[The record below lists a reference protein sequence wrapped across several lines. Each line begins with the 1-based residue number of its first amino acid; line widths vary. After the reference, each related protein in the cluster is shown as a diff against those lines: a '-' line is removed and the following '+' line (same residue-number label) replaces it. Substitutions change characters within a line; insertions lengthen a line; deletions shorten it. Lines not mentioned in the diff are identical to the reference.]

1 MIKDK
6 KRLIAILAG
15 IVIIALAVLIFLLS
29 MQSENDSSIE
39 PTSTPTLSTIVGQDK
54 PNANTQFDDINIDLV
69 DYTTYK
75 FDDLDFNFVIA
86 RIRVQANEA
95 TNIDLSH
102 FTTSENISL
111 NNYSNYVS
119 ELESKSYFLGK
130 QNVWFELV
138 SVENEY
144 ISNIFIPI
152 NDKNLETIE
161 VTNDIDQSVM
171 TFDLSNNLG
180 TKEMLQ
186 YEANDIISDGKTYQI
201 QVSSAFDITGEQLYQ
216 NDSEYL
222 VPSTV
227 GIYCFNL
234 DVISL
239 WKDTVVIEEAYYY
252 PDDSEEVFK
261 ALDSSVS
268 AMKHENIIGKEIT
281 AKSSGSLLFEA
292 YNPMNNPITYT
303 GVLKLKVSG
312 SDTLI
317 EVNVDLN

>member
-1 MIKDK
+1 M
-6 KRLIAILAG
+6 
-15 IVIIALAVLIFLLS
+15 
-29 MQSENDSSIE
+29 
-39 PTSTPTLSTIVGQDK
+39 
-54 PNANTQFDDINIDLV
+54 
-69 DYTTYK
+69 
-75 FDDLDFNFVIA
+75 
-86 RIRVQANEA
+86 
-95 TNIDLSH
+95 
-102 FTTSENISL
+102 
-111 NNYSNYVS
+111 
-119 ELESKSYFLGK
+119 GK

-144 ISNIFIPI
+144 FSNIFIPI

-161 VTNDIDQSVM
+161 VTNDIDQNVM

-216 NDSEYL
+216 NDMEYL

-239 WKDTVVIEEAYYY
+239 WKDTIVIEEAYYY
-252 PDDSEEVFK
+252 PDNSEEVFK
-261 ALDSSVS
+261 ALDASVS

-303 GVLKLKVSG
+303 GILKLKVSG

>member
-1 MIKDK
+1 MIKGK
-6 KRLIAILAG
+6 KRLIAILVG
-15 IVIIALAVLIFLLS
+15 IIIIAVIVLIFLLS
-29 MQSENDSSIE
+29 SQFNNDSSIE
-39 PTSTPTLSTIVGQDK
+39 PTSTPTLSTIIGQDK
-54 PNANTQFDDINIDLV
+54 PNANTEFDDINIDLV

-111 NNYSNYVS
+111 NNYSNYVNQ
-119 ELESKSYFLGK
+119 LESKSYFLGK

-144 ISNIFIPI
+144 FSNIFIPI

-216 NDSEYL
+216 NDMEYL

-239 WKDTVVIEEAYYY
+239 WKDTIVIEEAYYY
-252 PDDSEEVFK
+252 PDNSEEVFK

-281 AKSSGSLLFEA
+281 AKSSGSLFFEA

>member
-1 MIKDK
+1 MNKQK
-6 KRLIAILAG
+6 KVVIG
-15 IVIIALAVLIFLLS
+15 IIAACLLVALTVLGFLLFAPAN
-29 MQSENDSSIE
+29 NDSSPHE
-39 PTSTPTLSTIVGQDK
+39 TAKPTLSTVAGQDK
-54 PNANTQFDDINIDLV
+54 PDANTAFDGINIDLV

-86 RIRVQANEA
+86 RIRVKANGP
-95 TNIDLSH
+95 TNIGLEH
-102 FTTSENISL
+102 FKTSEGINL
-111 NNYSNYVS
+111 ADYAAYVS
-119 ELESKSYFLGK
+119 ALEEKSYYLGK
-130 QNVWFELV
+130 QNVWYELV
-138 SVENEY
+138 SLEDEY
-144 ISNIFIPI
+144 FSQIFIPI
-152 NDKNLETIE
+152 NNKDLENIE
-161 VTNDIDQSVM
+161 VTNDIDQTVM
-171 TFDLSNNLG
+171 SFDLNKNSG

-186 YEANDIISDGKTYQI
+186 YVANDVISDGKTYQL
-201 QVSSAFDITGEQLYQ
+201 QVSSAFDISGEQLYQ
-216 NDSEYL
+216 NGAEYL

-252 PDDSEEVFK
+252 PNNSDEVFK
-261 ALDSSVS
+261 ALDSSIS

-281 AKSSGSLLFEA
+281 EKSSGSLFFEA

-303 GVLKLKVSG
+303 GVLKLKISG

>member
-1 MIKDK
+1 MIKGK
-6 KRLIAILAG
+6 KRLIAILVG
-15 IVIIALAVLIFLLS
+15 IIIIALIVLIFLLS
-29 MQSENDSSIE
+29 SQFNNDSSIE
-39 PTSTPTLSTIVGQDK
+39 PTSTPTLSTIIGQDK
-54 PNANTQFDDINIDLV
+54 PNANTEFDDINIDLV

-119 ELESKSYFLGK
+119 QLESKSYFLGK

-144 ISNIFIPI
+144 FSNIFIPI

-161 VTNDIDQSVM
+161 VTNDIDQNVM

-216 NDSEYL
+216 NDMEYL

-239 WKDTVVIEEAYYY
+239 WKDTIVIEEAYYY
-252 PDDSEEVFK
+252 PDNSEEVFK
-261 ALDSSVS
+261 ALDASVS

-303 GVLKLKVSG
+303 GILKLKVSG